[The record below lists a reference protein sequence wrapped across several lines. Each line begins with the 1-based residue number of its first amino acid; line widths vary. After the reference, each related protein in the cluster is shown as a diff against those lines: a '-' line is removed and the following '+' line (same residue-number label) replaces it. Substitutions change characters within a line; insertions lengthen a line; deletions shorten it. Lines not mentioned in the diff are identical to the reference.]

1 MYQRK
6 RENLAEISF
15 PAIAPTG
22 VQTMHVN
29 VPKHISDFTT
39 MERMPSR
46 MKTRVAPL
54 TVDDT
59 RASNQPGP
67 QVISSPTDK
76 PTLPNP

>member
-1 MYQRK
+1 MYFSRGIILKKNLYQRK

-29 VPKHISDFTT
+29 VPKHISDFAT

-46 MKTRVAPL
+46 MKT
-54 TVDDT
+54 TVRDE
-59 RASNQPGP
+59 
-67 QVISSPTDK
+67 SSTFDS
-76 PTLPNP
+76 